1 MKKFFIAMVMSSMT
15 IYASTKKLNVIASF
29 DACESPD
36 SVTFSWK
43 ERPDEKTTVKLVQI
57 QRRVAGAKEEEAWE
71 NIGRSVPGGVEN
83 VTVDGFTLDRDCE
96 YRAVAISEVEK

>member
-1 MKKFFIAMVMSSMT
+1 MKNFFIAMMMSSMT

-43 ERPDEKTTVKLVQI
+43 ERPDEKTTVNLVQI

-71 NIGRSVPGGVEN
+71 NIGQAIPGGVEN

-96 YRAVAISEVEK
+96 YRAVAICEVEE

>member
-1 MKKFFIAMVMSSMT
+1 MKIFFIAMVMSSIT

-71 NIGRSVPGGVEN
+71 NFGRSVPGGVEN